1 MITVKH
7 IGDFRMEITP
17 DPTLTKTYTDVY
29 KKYGGLETYP
39 SPGGMLAEALAA
51 CALSTA
57 CLSAHRHGTDTS
69 NFYAQVEEIK
79 MDDAT
84 NSIASITIHMHVSK
98 DIAEDKRPRLEAA
111 TKRGCTVSN
120 SLKTESNLVFSY
132 DV

>member
-17 DPTLTKTYTDVY
+17 DPALAKTYTDVY
-29 KKYGGLETYP
+29 KKYGGLEIYP

-57 CLSAHRHGTDTS
+57 CLSAHKHGTDTS
-69 NFYAQVEEIK
+69 NFYAQVEGIE
-79 MDDAT
+79 MDEAS
-84 NSIASITIHMHVSK
+84 NSIARITIHLHVSK

-111 TKRGCTVSN
+111 TKRGCVVGN
-120 SLKTESNLVFSY
+120 SIKAEEVLIFSY